1 MSNVIGCI
9 DAATANT
16 AVCEYSAW
24 AAKQLS
30 APLMLLHVLENNERE
45 ASTDITG
52 TIGLGTREGLLEQ
65 LAELDAKRAKLALQ
79 HGHMVLEQAAQKIQK
94 LGVEHVQ
101 QRQRHGELAETL
113 LEMEAEVRLAV
124 LGLHGED
131 SVNQL
136 HKVGSHLETV
146 IRTVHR
152 PLLLTPDRFTAP
164 QNAMLA
170 FDGSA
175 TSRKGVEL
183 VAQSPLFKG
192 MPVHVVMVDADT
204 ADNKERLEW
213 AAQQLQA
220 GGHEVET
227 ALLAG
232 DVEQALH
239 RYQEQHHIDMMVMGA
254 FGHSRIRQFLVGSTT
269 MRMLQESTTPV
280 LVLR

>member
-1 MSNVIGCI
+1 MSYVIGCI

-30 APLMLLHVLENNERE
+30 APLMLLHVLEENSLA
-45 ASTDITG
+45 ASTDVTG
-52 TIGLGTREGLLEQ
+52 NIGLGTREHLLEQ
-65 LAELDAKRAKLALQ
+65 LVELDEQRAKLALK
-79 HGHMVLEQAAQKIQK
+79 HGHMVLEQAVEKIQQ
-94 LGVEHVQ
+94 LGVDTVH
-101 QRQRHGELAETL
+101 QRQRHGELATTL
-113 LEMEAEVRLAV
+113 LDMEADVRLAV

-146 IRTVHR
+146 IRTVQR
-152 PLLLTPDRFTAP
+152 PLLLTPDSYAEP
-164 QNAMLA
+164 NSAMLA

-175 TSRKGVEL
+175 TTIKGIEL
-183 VAQSPLFKG
+183 LAQSPMFKG
-192 MPVHVVMVDADT
+192 MPVHIVMVDAET
-204 ADNKERLEW
+204 ADNRERLEW
-213 AAQQLQA
+213 AARQLRDA
-220 GGHEVET
+220 GHDVSV

-232 DVEQALH
+232 DVEQTLH
-239 RYQEQHHIDMMVMGA
+239 SYQQEHAIDIMVMGA

-269 MRMLQESTTPV
+269 MRMLQESRTPL

>member
-1 MSNVIGCI
+1 MSYVIGCI

-16 AVCEYSAW
+16 GVCEYSAW
-24 AAKQLS
+24 SAKQLS
-30 APLMLLHVLENNERE
+30 APLMLLHVLEDHARE
-45 ASTDITG
+45 VSTDVTG
-52 TIGLGTREGLLEQ
+52 NIGLGTREGLLEQ
-65 LAELDAKRAKLALQ
+65 LAELDEQRAKLALK
-79 HGHMVLEQAAQKIQK
+79 HGHMVLEQAAKKIQT
-94 LGVEHVQ
+94 LGVENVH

-113 LEMEAEVRLAV
+113 LEMEGDVRLAV
-124 LGLHGED
+124 MGLHGED

-152 PLLLTPDRFTAP
+152 PLLLTPDNFTEP
-164 QNAMLA
+164 KSAMLA

-175 TSRKGVEL
+175 TTKKGVEL
-183 VAQSPLFKG
+183 LAQSPLFKG
-192 MPVHVVMVDADT
+192 MPIHIVMVDADT
-204 ADNKERLEW
+204 ADNRERLEW

-220 GGHEVET
+220 GGHDVET

-239 RYQEQHHIDMMVMGA
+239 GYQTDHNIDMMVMGA
-254 FGHSRIRQFLVGSTT
+254 FGHSRIRRFLVGSTT

>member
-1 MSNVIGCI
+1 MSYVIGCI
-9 DAATANT
+9 DAATATT

-24 AAKQLS
+24 SAKQLA
-30 APLMLLHVLENNERE
+30 APLMLLHVLEDHARE
-45 ASTDITG
+45 VSTDVTG
-52 TIGLGTREGLLEQ
+52 NIGLGTREGLLEQ
-65 LAELDAKRAKLALQ
+65 LAELDEQRAKLALK
-79 HGHMVLEQAAQKIQK
+79 HGHMVLEQAADKIK
-94 LGVEHVQ
+94 KSGVETVH
-101 QRQRHGELAETL
+101 QRQRHGELATTL
-113 LEMEAEVRLAV
+113 LEMESDVRLAV

-146 IRTVHR
+146 IRAVHR
-152 PLLLTPDRFTAP
+152 PMLLTPDSYSEP
-164 QNAMLA
+164 QSAMLA

-175 TSRKGVEL
+175 TTQKGVEL
-183 VAQSPLFKG
+183 LAQSPLFKG
-192 MPVHVVMVDADT
+192 MPVHIVMVDADT
-204 ADNKERLEW
+204 AANRERLDW
-213 AAQQLQA
+213 AAQQLRS

-239 RYQEQHHIDMMVMGA
+239 SYQKEHSIDMMVMGA

>member
-1 MSNVIGCI
+1 MSYVIGCI

-24 AAKQLS
+24 SAKQLS
-30 APLMLLHVLENNERE
+30 APLMLLHVLEDHARE
-45 ASTDITG
+45 VSTDVTG
-52 TIGLGTREGLLEQ
+52 NIGLGTREGLLEQ
-65 LAELDAKRAKLALQ
+65 LAELDEQRAKLALK
-79 HGHMVLEQAAQKIQK
+79 HGHMVLEQAAQKIQT
-94 LGVEHVQ
+94 LGVENVH

-113 LEMEAEVRLAV
+113 LDMESDVRLAV
-124 LGLHGED
+124 MGLHGED

-152 PLLLTPDRFTAP
+152 PLLLTPDSFSEPKT
-164 QNAMLA
+164 AMLA
-170 FDGSA
+170 FDASA
-175 TSRKGVEL
+175 TTKKGVEL
-183 VAQSPLFKG
+183 LAQSPLFKG
-192 MPVHVVMVDADT
+192 MPVHIVMVDADT
-204 ADNKERLEW
+204 ADNRERLEW
-213 AAQQLQA
+213 AAQQLRT

-239 RYQEQHHIDMMVMGA
+239 AYQTEHSIDMMVMGA

>member
-1 MSNVIGCI
+1 MSYVIGCI

-24 AAKQLS
+24 SAKQLS
-30 APLMLLHVLENNERE
+30 APLMLLHVLEDHARE
-45 ASTDITG
+45 VSTDVTG
-52 TIGLGTREGLLEQ
+52 NIGLGTREGLLEQ
-65 LAELDAKRAKLALQ
+65 LAELDEQRAKLALK
-79 HGHMVLEQAAQKIQK
+79 HGHMVLEQAAQKIQA
-94 LGVEHVQ
+94 LGVENVH

-113 LEMEAEVRLAV
+113 LDMESDVRLAV
-124 LGLHGED
+124 MGLHGED

-146 IRTVHR
+146 IRMVHR
-152 PLLLTPDRFTAP
+152 PLLLTPDSFSEPKT
-164 QNAMLA
+164 AMLA
-170 FDGSA
+170 FDASA
-175 TSRKGVEL
+175 TTKKGVEL
-183 VAQSPLFKG
+183 LAQSPLFKG
-192 MPVHVVMVDADT
+192 MPVHIVMVDADT
-204 ADNKERLEW
+204 ADNRERLEW
-213 AAQQLQA
+213 AAQQLRT
-220 GGHEVET
+220 GGHDVAT

-239 RYQEQHHIDMMVMGA
+239 TYQTEHNIDMMVMGA

>member
-1 MSNVIGCI
+1 MSYVIGCI
-9 DAATANT
+9 DAATTNT
-16 AVCEYSAW
+16 AVCDYSAW
-24 AAKQLS
+24 AARQLS
-30 APLMLLHVLENNERE
+30 APLMLLHVLENHERE
-45 ASTDITG
+45 ASTDVTG
-52 TIGLGTREGLLEQ
+52 NIGLGTREGLLEQ
-65 LAELDAKRAKLALQ
+65 LAALDEQRAKLALK
-79 HGHMVLEQAAQKIQK
+79 HGHMVLDQAASKVRE
-94 LGVEHVQ
+94 LGVETVH

-113 LEMEAEVRLAV
+113 VEMEGDVRLAV

-152 PLLLTPDRFTAP
+152 PLLLTPDAYSEP
-164 QNAMLA
+164 QSAMLA
-170 FDGSA
+170 FDASA
-175 TSRKGVEL
+175 TTKKGVEL
-183 VAQSPLFKG
+183 LAQSPLFKG

-204 ADNKERLEW
+204 ADNRERLEW
-213 AAQQLQA
+213 AAEQLRA

-232 DVEQALH
+232 DVEHALH
-239 RYQEQHHIDMMVMGA
+239 RYQQQHSIDMMVMGA